1 MYNMIIYVYGNTGIP
16 TASRDRPEFYG
27 PLLLSTE
34 ANDGQFLRNLGEF
47 AVKQPHQNRLEL

>member
-1 MYNMIIYVYGNTGIP
+1 MYMETLASQLLRGIGQN
-16 TASRDRPEFYG
+16 FG
-27 PLLLSTE
+27 LLLLSTE